1 MSANFPDLHKEVSAL
16 LPWFVKILLSNLSLH
31 KKKTYNSADHRGEG
45 EYEGDLEDG
54 DEKENEEA
62 A

>member
-1 MSANFPDLHKEVSAL
+1 MSAKFPDLHKEVSAL
-16 LPWFVKILLSNLSLH
+16 LPWFVKIILSNLSLR

-45 EYEGDLEDG
+45 EYEGDLK
-54 DEKENEEA
+54 DEKENGEA